1 MKALGL
7 ISELDGTRL
16 ANLPSLVQI
25 SQKLDPAVK
34 QAVLEYLSRGTTFFD
49 VMEATPDPLSVGKS
63 ISGGSSLVTDGF
75 WVWRLD
81 LINYV
86 SAHNI
91 ELPDEFIQTAR
102 TTRKSQSLPTVPI
115 TQDFVNQALATGG
128 WL

>member
-81 LINYV
+81 LTNYV